1 MSAYLNVKKGT
12 RYETEKMFDML
23 KALISVLGQGFS
35 LATRKLNPWYS
46 HGKIAENRTKRN
58 LSLFDP
64 Q

>member
-35 LATRKLNPWYS
+35 LATMKLNLATLM
-46 HGKIAENRTKRN
+46 GK
-58 LSLFDP
+58 
-64 Q
+64 